1 MIELILTITSIICFI
16 FILKHLF
23 CLESRT
29 RFKYTCAIIGI
40 SYICIIL
47 AHITNNQFLTITNII
62 IFGCSA
68 LNGLLELIS
77 FQLTKHINPIFRRLL
92 PKSSFCRGPRRFQ
105 DDDSSRDFPSSC

>member
-1 MIELILTITSIICFI
+1 MIELILAITSIICFI

-23 CLESRT
+23 CVDSKA
-29 RFKYTCAIIGI
+29 RFKYTCVIIGL

-47 AHITNNQFLTITNII
+47 AHIINSQFSIITNII

-77 FQLTKHINPIFRRLL
+77 FQLIVYVGTEDT
-92 PKSSFCRGPRRFQ
+92 
-105 DDDSSRDFPSSC
+105 DDTDDTDDNDNEH